1 MIAVISGWWW
11 WWWWWC
17 WMPKRGRNWQNQMT
31 RQLCNYGHAQAA
43 TTSKKNEY
51 IVQGENILNSI
62 NFCPGHD
69 CKSHKKCVSAV
80 TALSRADQTNPFIAQ
95 PLNDQADLNRPTTK
109 HFSNDIFARNYILI
123 TRRTSERSCKGM
135 QECWGMRHLVINAA
149 STLTPTNR
157 WLFFCFVLKIDS
169 ENAF

>member
-1 MIAVISGWWW
+1 
-11 WWWWWC
+11 
-17 WMPKRGRNWQNQMT
+17 MT

-80 TALSRADQTNPFIAQ
+80 TALLQEPTKQTPFITQ
-95 PLNDQADLNRPTTK
+95 PP
-109 HFSNDIFARNYILI
+109 
-123 TRRTSERSCKGM
+123 E
-135 QECWGMRHLVINAA
+135 
-149 STLTPTNR
+149 
-157 WLFFCFVLKIDS
+157 
-169 ENAF
+169 